1 MEKEKLESL
10 LIDYIDD
17 LLTSEQRAEVEQLVA
32 QQEEVRQML
41 DQLRT
46 VMRDLDTTPEL
57 NPSEKMKIGFLNN
70 LKEIE
75 KENESRQLF
84 FSPALLR
91 IAAAVALVMAG
102 VAIGYFINRNYQHEQ
117 EMLALKKQMEEM
129 KSLMMAG
136 LNNEQSPSQ
145 RMMGVSVAYQMAK
158 PDDDIVNALIKTMN
172 EDANTNVRLAALEA
186 LGKFSNEP
194 AVRKQLIESLHIQK
208 DPMVQITLIQLMVS
222 MKEKGVVKELE
233 KIATD
238 EKTMKAVKDEAYKG
252 ILKLS

>member
-10 LIDYIDD
+10 LIDYIDG
-17 LLTSEQRAEVEQLVA
+17 LVTSEQRATVENILA
-32 QQEEVRQML
+32 QNEDARQML
-41 DQLRT
+41 NQLRT
-46 VMRDLDTTPEL
+46 VMNDLESTQEL
-57 NPSEKMKIGFLNN
+57 NPSEQMKINFLKN
-70 LKEIE
+70 LKAIE
-75 KENESRQLF
+75 KESERKQVF
-84 FSPALLR
+84 FSPVIWR
-91 IAAAVALVMAG
+91 VAASIALVVAG
-102 VAIGYFINRNYQHEQ
+102 VVMGYFIHRNNQRDQ
-117 EMLALKKQMEEM
+117 EMLALKKQMDDM
-129 KSLMMAG
+129 KALMMAG
-136 LNNEQSPSQ
+136 LNNQQSPSQ
-145 RMMGVSVAYQMAK
+145 RMMGVSVAYQMSK
-158 PDDDIVNALIKTMN
+158 PDDDIVNALLKTMN

-194 AVRKQLIESLHIQK
+194 GVRKELIEALHTQK

>member
-10 LIDYIDD
+10 LIDYIDG
-17 LLTSEQRAEVEQLVA
+17 LVTSEQRATVENILA
-32 QQEEVRQML
+32 QNEDARQML
-41 DQLRT
+41 NQLRT
-46 VMRDLDTTPEL
+46 VMNDLESTEEL
-57 NPSEKMKIGFLNN
+57 NPSEQMKINFLKN

-75 KENESRQLF
+75 KESERKQVF
-84 FSPALLR
+84 FSPVIWR
-91 IAAAVALVMAG
+91 VAASIALVVAG
-102 VAIGYFINRNYQHEQ
+102 VVMGYFIHRNNQRDQ
-117 EMLALKKQMEEM
+117 DMLALQKQMDDM
-129 KSLMMAG
+129 KALMMAG
-136 LNNEQSPSQ
+136 LNNQQSPSQ
-145 RMMGVSVAYQMAK
+145 RMMGVSVAYQMSK
-158 PDDDIVNALIKTMN
+158 PDDDIVNALLRTMN

-194 AVRKQLIESLHIQK
+194 GVRKELIEALHTQK

>member
-1 MEKEKLESL
+1 MEKEKLEGL
-10 LIDYIDD
+10 LIDYIDG
-17 LLTSEQRAEVEQLVA
+17 LLTSEQRAAVENLLA
-32 QQEEVRQML
+32 QNEDARQML
-41 DQLRT
+41 NQLRT
-46 VMRDLDTTPEL
+46 VMQDLDSTQEW
-57 NPSEKMKIGFLNN
+57 NPSEQMKINFLKN
-70 LKEIE
+70 LKAV
-75 KENESRQLF
+75 ENESERKQVF
-84 FSPALLR
+84 FSPVIWR
-91 IAAAVALVMAG
+91 VAASIALVMVG
-102 VAIGYFINRNYQHEQ
+102 VVMGYFIHRNYQRDQ
-117 EMLALKKQMEEM
+117 EMLAMKKQMDEM

-145 RMMGVSVAYQMAK
+145 RMMGVSVAYQMER
-158 PDDDIVNALIKTMN
+158 PDDDIVNALLRTMN

-194 AVRKQLIESLHIQK
+194 TVRKQLIEALHTQK

-222 MKEKGVVKELE
+222 MKEKGVVIELE